1 MLPEAAAAGFALA
14 HALPAWPRRGRPGAL
29 AGAERLVRVDP
40 DLDGTDGFFVAVF
53 ERAHVAPTT
62 PSLAPAGGARAPA
75 AAGGGAAGERAGRDV
90 GAAGTRAGRSEGA
103 AGKRAVLGGEPEE
116 RGTGKRRAKRAA
128 GRDAPAA

>member
-53 ERAHVAPTT
+53 ERAQGLRSAP
-62 PSLAPAGGARAPA
+62 G
-75 AAGGGAAGERAGRDV
+75 
-90 GAAGTRAGRSEGA
+90 
-103 AGKRAVLGGEPEE
+103 LG
-116 RGTGKRRAKRAA
+116 
-128 GRDAPAA
+128 